1 MSHLVGLEW
10 VFRPINF
17 AKISIYPLIHRLV
30 GLLMRIFIRPGTD
43 CCQNR
48 LLPELETGRFLT
60 HCCLSHKQDDGFLVG
75 YGRYMWEYRICHT
88 RYSGLND
95 PSLKSTQTSDANSLL
110 KILIVED
117 RNIKIAIFAT
127 AESYC
132 RQVSMRKLVLSKQIM
147 PCEAVKY
154 CCLNKLNPCKS
165 CWFIGI

>member
-30 GLLMRIFIRPGTD
+30 GLPMRIFIRPGTD

-75 YGRYMWEYRICHT
+75 YGRYMWGYCICHT
-88 RYSGLND
+88 RYSGLNG

-110 KILIVED
+110 KNFNSRGQKHKNCNLCYCWIIQQADFNEKTCFIQT
-117 RNIKIAIFAT
+117 NHAIWGG
-127 AESYC
+127 
-132 RQVSMRKLVLSKQIM
+132 QVLLSK
-147 PCEAVKY
+147 
-154 CCLNKLNPCKS
+154 
-165 CWFIGI
+165 